1 MRYPLILLALAL
13 FAAPALAQQAGAP
26 PAATSSYTIRA
37 GDVLKVTVW
46 GHEEYSG
53 EFVVDEATRLQFPIL
68 GDLEAK
74 NLTVAQL
81 REKLRTGLE
90 QIFKQ
95 PFVTIEPLFRMAV
108 LGQVQNPGLYTVNP
122 GLSVLD
128 VVAMAGGPTQSG
140 SLNKIGLLRSG
151 EAMRLSLNK
160 GSLQDIGIHSG
171 DQIMVG
177 RKAFSRDDVTLV
189 LGVVQVALS
198 VAILVTTLNN

>member
-1 MRYPLILLALAL
+1 MRYLLILLALAR
-13 FAAPALAQQAGAP
+13 FAVPALAQQATAP

-128 VVAMAGGPTQSG
+128 VVAMAGGPTPSG
-140 SLNKIGLLRSG
+140 SLNKIGLLRAG